1 MGGRPE
7 MAIISLPYRYL
18 EELTGTD
25 KETILKR
32 VPMLGSDIERIET
45 DHADVEF
52 FPNRPDLF
60 SVEGV
65 ARAMRGFLGIET
77 GLVEYTVKPSGYT
90 FTVDK
95 NLSSIRPYLG
105 SAVIRGV
112 SFDDESILGVMGLQE
127 ALHWAVGRGR
137 SKVAIGIHDLDTVR
151 PPFRYIASPRSRK
164 FVPLDFDRELT
175 MDEILLDHPKGR
187 DYAKIVQDFPLF
199 PLIVDADDNVLSF
212 PPIINGELTR
222 VTQKTNN
229 ILLDTTGTDQKA
241 VNTAVNIIC
250 TAMVQAGATIES
262 VEISGMQVPTLAPS
276 ERMISVRE
284 CCALLGIELS
294 AKEIAGLLQKMR
306 FSAKPVGNEK
316 VHVGVPCYRADIM
329 HDWDIFED
337 VAIAY
342 GYENVPARI
351 SETFTIGKAHPVSVL
366 GEKVRAIFT
375 GLGFLEVMP
384 FTLTNERVMY
394 DLMQRLRSPNALHV
408 MHPISEEHTVVRT
421 DIMPLLLEM
430 LQANKHRELPQ
441 KLFASGDVVE
451 GLETSQKAA
460 GVSCHAGADFS
471 EAYACM
477 DVLVRELS
485 LEYSVTDSA
494 DPAFIYGRCANILI
508 NGRKAGVFGEIH
520 PAVSTAFDL
529 EHPVAAFEL
538 DLRAVPGYSGLQDN
552 P

>member
-1 MGGRPE
+1 

-18 EELTGTD
+18 ERLAGTD
-25 KETILKR
+25 KNTILQRLPMIGSEVER
-32 VPMLGSDIERIET
+32 VET

-77 GLVEYTVKPSGYT
+77 GLPEYIVKPSGIT

-95 NLSSIRPYLG
+95 NLSSIRPYLA

-112 SFDDESILGVMGLQE
+112 SFDEESILAIMGLQE

-151 PPFRYIASPRSRK
+151 PPFRYIASPRTRK
-164 FVPLDFDRELT
+164 FVPLDFDRELS
-175 MDEILLDHPKGR
+175 MDEILIHHPKGR
-187 DYAKIVQDFPLF
+187 DYAKIVKDFPFF
-199 PLIVDADDNVLSF
+199 PLIVDAGDNVLSF

-222 VTQKTNN
+222 VTEKTRN

-250 TAMVQAGATIES
+250 SAMVQAGASIES
-262 VEISGMQVPTLAPS
+262 VEINGVQVPSLAPA
-276 ERMISVRE
+276 ERTVSVRE
-284 CCALLGIELS
+284 CCNLLGLELS
-294 AKEIAGLLQKMR
+294 AAEIAGFLERMR
-306 FSAKPVGNEK
+306 FSAQPAGKDR
-316 VHVGVPCYRADIM
+316 VHVRIPCYRADIM

-342 GYENVPARI
+342 GYEKIPARI
-351 SETFTIGKAHPVSVL
+351 SETFGIGKAHPAAIL
-366 GEKVRAIFT
+366 AGKVRAIFT

-384 FTLTNERVMY
+384 FTLTNEHVLY
-394 DLMQRLRSPNALHV
+394 DMMQRERSPGALAV
-408 MHPISEEHTVVRT
+408 MLPISEEHTLVRT
-421 DIMPLLLEM
+421 DILPLLMEM
-430 LQANKHRELPQ
+430 LQANKHREFPQ
-441 KLFASGDVVE
+441 KLFATGDVVE
-451 GLETSQKAA
+451 RMETSRKAA
-460 GVSCHAGADFS
+460 GISCHSGADFS

-485 LEYSVTDSA
+485 LDYTVAESA
-494 DPAFIYGRCANILI
+494 DPAFIDGRRADVFVH
-508 NGRKAGVFGEIH
+508 GAKAGVFGEIH
-520 PAVSTAFDL
+520 PAVLRAFDL
-529 EHPVAAFEL
+529 EHPVAGFEL
-538 DLRAVPGYSGLQDN
+538 DLRAVPGYAGLRDI